1 MRIIL
6 KSDLNFIN
14 RSKVYMMPGGGFSLD
29 KGGKVEFD
37 TYFNG
42 FSIEKWR
49 KYTQV
54 KEVSINLEL
63 QGDVLVITS
72 SQAFPFTGESLKKEL
87 VSRKCIQQR
96 EALIHSHSAMKKKAC
111 STLK

>member
-1 MRIIL
+1 
-6 KSDLNFIN
+6 
-14 RSKVYMMPGGGFSLD
+14 MMPGGGFSLD

-54 KEVSINLEL
+54 KEVSVNLEL
-63 QGDVLVITS
+63 QGDVLVTLS
-72 SQAFPFTGESLKKEL
+72 SKLFLHGEVLKKEL
-87 VSRKCIQQR
+87 VRQEVHTTER
-96 EALIHSHSAMKKKAC
+96 VPIHSHSAMKKKAC
-111 STLK
+111 CTLK

>member
-1 MRIIL
+1 
-6 KSDLNFIN
+6 
-14 RSKVYMMPGGGFSLD
+14 MMPGGGFSLD

-54 KEVSINLEL
+54 KEVSVNLEL
-63 QGDVLVITS
+63 QGDVLVTLS
-72 SQAFPFTGESLKKEL
+72 SKLFLHGEVLKKEL
-87 VSRKCIQQR
+87 VRQECIRQK
-96 EALIHSHSAMKKKAC
+96 EAPIHSHSAMKKKVC
-111 STLK
+111 SILK